1 PGAVK
6 IRELNERRAPWRYT
20 ALDGRGFVRRRDDAA
35 AKRLH
40 GRGDG
45 KDVVLGKARVVVNIH
60 EKNHVCRHS
69 NLLVEILSVYSPRP
83 NAAPQLLPEA
93 GAQRTLEAVSCRRLF
108 GQAVLSALWLD
119 GAHTCISQAVS
130 HLPSFSRG
138 QLQGIATSRSSDFL
152 TSRLPGP
159 LARGWKAD
167 RSDVMLAPAPCAR
180 RLPASSL
187 RLPVPGQ
194 L

>member
-1 PGAVK
+1 MMPRMPAALIVWK
-6 IRELNERRAPWRYT
+6 PASSTWLWCERSIT
-20 ALDGRGFVRRRDDAA
+20 TF
-35 AKRLH
+35 KRLIS
-40 GRGDG
+40 
-45 KDVVLGKARVVVNIH
+45 AAP
-60 EKNHVCRHS
+60 
-69 NLLVEILSVYSPRP
+69 LLVIGCFFPVGYGQP
-83 NAAPQLLPEA
+83 NAAPQLLSEA

-119 GAHTCISQAVS
+119 GAHTCISRAVS